1 MTSQF
6 ISGLAIWRKGRRI
19 SPQAF
24 VFDAF
29 SDRNAA
35 SPWGRRIARNRSSR
49 DFAVVMA
56 QTSASRDVLAFCPHI
71 QSNRPKA
78 PALE

>member
-19 SPQAF
+19 WPQAF

-35 SPWGRRIARNRSSR
+35 WHSGSRPKAGLARKRPGR

-56 QTSASRDVLAFCPHI
+56 QTCLAATFLAFSQHI

-78 PALE
+78 